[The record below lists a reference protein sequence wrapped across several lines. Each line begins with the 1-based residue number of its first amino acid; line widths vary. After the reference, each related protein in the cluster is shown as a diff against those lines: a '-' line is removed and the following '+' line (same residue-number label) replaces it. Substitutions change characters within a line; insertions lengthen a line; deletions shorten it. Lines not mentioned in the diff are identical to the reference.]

1 MEKEKQ
7 FIENYKETSF
17 LPSLNFEGDLMVSED
32 ELARMLKMYAEDSIL
47 QVMEWYRLKCAIS
60 NFDMFMSVE
69 KALEMYTKE
78 YSI

>member
-7 FIENYKETSF
+7 FIENYKKTSF

-47 QVMEWYRLKCAIS
+47 HVMEWYRMKTVMS
-60 NFDMFMSVE
+60 NFNILMSVE

-78 YSI
+78 HSI